1 MDKLAF
7 VALASV
13 KEQAKVRASITN
25 SMANASTVG
34 FKESFEAATSAVKI
48 TGPGFSR
55 FQPALV
61 LEDVIKLTPGAIVE
75 TGRALDISMSKSTV
89 LGVQAADGTT
99 AFTRRGDLRVSGAGL
114 LENMAGHVVLGEGGT
129 ITMPQGKLISVTA
142 DGTILASSPTN
153 PSEAPAEVAKLLLRD
168 ASETTLVRRPDGLF
182 EPSEA
187 ALKGQDFDT
196 GPEPVSV
203 RSGALEGSNVSVID
217 TMVKMMDFTRQFEM
231 QIKMIKEIQGIDKS
245 GSTMMKIS

>member
-1 MDKLAF
+1 
-7 VALASV
+7 
-13 KEQAKVRASITN
+13 
-25 SMANASTVG
+25 
-34 FKESFEAATSAVKI
+34 
-48 TGPGFSR
+48 
-55 FQPALV
+55 
-61 LEDVIKLTPGAIVE
+61 
-75 TGRALDISMSKSTV
+75 
-89 LGVQAADGTT
+89 
-99 AFTRRGDLRVSGAGL
+99 
-114 LENMAGHVVLGEGGT
+114 MAGQVVLGEGGS
-129 ITMPQGKLISVTA
+129 ITMPQGKLFSVTA

-196 GPEPVSV
+196 GPQPVSV
-203 RSGALEGSNVSVID
+203 RSGALEGSTVSVIN

-245 GSTMMKIS
+245 GSSMMKIS